1 MFCKA
6 KIYSMFF
13 LLIMPFLSDSGN
25 QGTLKKEAVFCKN
38 IHLSNKEVFEFSNWA
53 FELGPGRPS
62 KSKNLFGV
70 TTEMLPP
77 TPIIISSWETE
88 KMPFSIFR
96 DYVFDEISEYPTIAN
111 LSSTNNFRYVNFDLL
126 QPSTL
131 ISLDKIISDWSYGEK
146 YMLPFFHKI
155 MLSKPA
161 RKEVFNYVITAFR
174 NIQHLYPQSFKKE
187 VIHQISLATNFLNNY
202 SKNRTKYLQQSKN
215 DDRFL
220 EIIGFHNAFLFR
232 RIEKDKIP
240 IQELLAYLNEF
251 KGVVTESLQTTTI
264 PNVFY
269 LNINDSDLIIVDHSG
284 ETNKLQITTKN
295 SSKKLTLE
303 NISKIT
309 CLNNGTKNYYLFS
322 AYGKDY
328 LFDSQL
334 TLIER

>member
-1 MFCKA
+1 MFRKA

-13 LLIMPFLSDSGN
+13 LLIIPFLSDSGN

-38 IHLSNKEVFEFSNWA
+38 IYLSNKEVFEFSNWA

-62 KSKNLFGV
+62 NSKNLFGA

-88 KMPFSIFR
+88 KMPFSILR
-96 DYVFDEISEYPTIAN
+96 DYVFDEISEYSIIN
-111 LSSTNNFRYVNFDLL
+111 RLMSTNNFRYVNFELL
-126 QPSTL
+126 QRSTL
-131 ISLDKIISDWSYGEK
+131 ISLDEIISSWSYGEK
-146 YMLPFFHKI
+146 YLLPFFHKI
-155 MLSKPA
+155 MSSKNA
-161 RKEVFNYVITAFR
+161 RKELFIYFTTAYR
-174 NIQHLYPQSFKKE
+174 NIQHLYPLSFKKE
-187 VIHQISLATNFLNNY
+187 VIHQINLATNFLNNY
-202 SKNRTKYLQQSKN
+202 SKNRTKYLQQAKN
-215 DDRFL
+215 DSHFL
-220 EIIGFHNAFLFR
+220 EIMGFHNAFLFR

-251 KGVVTESLQTTTI
+251 KGVVSESLHTTTI

-295 SSKKLTLE
+295 SNKKLTLE

-322 AYGKDY
+322 AYEKDQ

-334 TLIER
+334 NLIER